1 MRNQIGIPP
10 LEPQDEGP
18 ATPAVRKPTPAA
30 DAPTHDAPAG
40 HRKPLRYTGDDAGT
54 TPRAAHRHAGMDPEV
69 RDGARKADV
78 PDVAPSFV
86 LPLTPR
92 DGNGPLYV
100 GLLVGAI
107 AVIIVV
113 IVLMAVL

>member
-10 LEPQDEGP
+10 LEPPDDGT
-18 ATPAVRKPTPAA
+18 TPAVRKPTPAA
-30 DAPTHDAPAG
+30 AAPADAPTG

-54 TPRAAHRHAGMDPEV
+54 APRTAHRHPGMAPEV
-69 RDGARKADV
+69 REGARKADI
-78 PDVAPSFV
+78 PDVAPSFA
-86 LPLTPR
+86 LPATPR

-107 AVIIVV
+107 ATIIVV
-113 IVLMAVL
+113 MVLMAIF